1 MNNAK
6 KHIIIG
12 LLATVVALAACTK
25 KLDLPD
31 IPHEKKITLIAE
43 LVANDSFY
51 MRAGQ
56 SLPLTKNSSLYFD
69 LLQNMKLTVEPT
81 GLPAFTLTEY
91 AEEFTGQTYTL
102 PFASSQKVL
111 ANTTYNITANHV
123 DVGTATAKITIPA
136 PFTALLKDTAHIQY
150 SSADAIQAD
159 ITINDDATG
168 EHYYVIEVLKQ
179 IVNIRNLFYYN
190 NQWLDVTVP
199 AYKITYDSLVAA
211 GVQVQKYSDTTFQRA
226 YTRQGVYTNDPNTEN
241 VKDGDI
247 FAMNKR
253 ILLKDNYFNGQN
265 YTTRVIIRNT
275 VSEFEEEAR
284 KGVVHIMVKSVPK
297 EYFEF
302 LKAYEQY
309 DPSVGFNSLAPPVK
323 LTGNVQNGLG
333 MVGAAYE
340 VRFSYW
346 FDTWGF

>member
-1 MNNAK
+1 MK
-6 KHIIIG
+6 RGTIHIITG
-12 LLATVVALAACTK
+12 LLATVIAFVACTK
-25 KLDLPD
+25 KLELPD
-31 IPHEKKITLIAE
+31 IPYEKKMTLIAE

-51 MRAGQ
+51 VRAGQ
-56 SLPLTKNSSLYFD
+56 SVPLAKNSTLYFD
-69 LLQNMKLTVEPT
+69 ILLNTKLTVEPA
-81 GLPAFTLTEY
+81 GLPAFSLTEY
-91 AEEFTGQTYTL
+91 VEELTEQTYTI
-102 PFASSQKVL
+102 PFASVQKVTT
-111 ANTTYNITANHV
+111 NTTYTITATHAE
-123 DVGTATAKITIPA
+123 VGTATAKVTIPP
-136 PFTALLKDTAHIQY
+136 PFTASIKDTAHIRY
-150 SSADAIQAD
+150 SSSDAIQAD
-159 ITINDDATG
+159 ITINDDAGG
-168 EHYYVIEVLKQ
+168 EHFYVIEVLKQ
-179 IVNIRNLFYYN
+179 IVNIRNLFYHN
-190 NQWLDVTVP
+190 NQWLDVSVP
-199 AYKITYDSLVAA
+199 SYKITYDSLVVA
-211 GVQVQKYSDTTFQRA
+211 GVQVPKHSDTSYKRA
-226 YTRQGVYTNDPNTEN
+226 FTRQGVYSNDPNTEN

-284 KGVVHIMVKSVPK
+284 KGVVHIMVKSVPR

>member
-1 MNNAK
+1 MRRSIQYLVSGA
-6 KHIIIG
+6 
-12 LLATVVALAACTK
+12 LVMTALAACTK
-25 KLDLPD
+25 KLELPD
-31 IPHEKKITLIAE
+31 ISYEKKITMMAE
-43 LVANDSFY
+43 LIANDSFY
-51 MRAGQ
+51 IRAGQ
-56 SLPLTKNSSLYFD
+56 SVPLTKNSSLYFD
-69 LLQNMKLTVEPT
+69 LLQNMKLNVTPE
-81 GLPAFTLTEY
+81 GMPAFPLAEY
-91 AEEFTGQTYTL
+91 REEVTGQTYTL
-102 PFASSQKVL
+102 PFASNQKVIPGVRYAFSATHPEL
-111 ANTTYNITANHV
+111 
-123 DVGTATAKITIPA
+123 GTATAQIKIPG
-136 PFTALLKDTAHIQY
+136 PFTASVKDTAHIQY

-159 ITINDDATG
+159 ITINDDAAG

-179 IVNIRNLFYYN
+179 IVTIRNYFYHN
-190 NQWLDVTVP
+190 NQWLDVSLY
-199 AYKITYDSLVAA
+199 AYKLTYDSLVAA
-211 GVQVQKYSDTTFQRA
+211 GVQVQKQSDTTFHRA
-226 YTRQGVYTNDPNTEN
+226 YTRQGVYSNDANTEN

-275 VSEFEEEAR
+275 INEFEEEAR

-309 DPSVGFNSLAPPVK
+309 DPSTGFNSLAPPVK

-340 VRFSYW
+340 QRFSYW

>member
-1 MNNAK
+1 M
-6 KHIIIG
+6 G
-12 LLATVVALAACTK
+12 LLATVIAFVACTK
-25 KLDLPD
+25 KLELPD

-51 MRAGQ
+51 VRAGQ
-56 SLPLTKNSSLYFD
+56 SVPLTRNSSLYFD
-69 LLQNMKLTVEPT
+69 LLRNMKLSVEPV
-81 GLPAFTLTEY
+81 GLPAFALTEY
-91 AEEFTGQTYTL
+91 AEEFTGQAYTL
-102 PFASSQKVL
+102 PFASSQKI
-111 ANTTYNITANHV
+111 APNTTYQITAAHPE
-123 DVGTATAKITIPA
+123 VGTATAKIMIPG
-136 PFTALLKDTAHIQY
+136 PFTASIIDTAHIQY
-150 SSADAIQAD
+150 SSADALQAD
-159 ITINDDATG
+159 ITINDDAAS

-179 IVNIRNLFYYN
+179 IVNIRNYFYHN
-190 NQWLDVTVP
+190 NQWLD
-199 AYKITYDSLVAA
+199 AGIYANKLIYDSLVAA
-211 GVQVQKYSDTTFQRA
+211 GVQVQKHSDTTFQRA
-226 YTRQGVYTNDPNTEN
+226 YTRQGVYSNDPNTEN

-253 ILLKDNYFNGQN
+253 ILLKDNYLNGQN

-275 VSEFEEEAR
+275 VNEFEEDAR

-323 LTGNVQNGLG
+323 LTGNVENGLG

>member
-1 MNNAK
+1 M
-6 KHIIIG
+6 KHIITG
-12 LLATVVALAACTK
+12 LLATVVAFAACTK
-25 KLDLPD
+25 KLELPD
-31 IPHEKKITLIAE
+31 IPYEKKMTLIAE

-51 MRAGQ
+51 VRAGQ
-56 SLPLTKNSSLYFD
+56 SVPLTKNSTLYFD
-69 LLQNMKLTVEPT
+69 LLQNMKLAIEPT
-81 GLPAFTLTEY
+81 GLPAFSLTEY
-91 AEEFTGQTYTL
+91 AEEFTRQTYTI
-102 PFASSQKVL
+102 PFASVQKVS
-111 ANTTYNITANHV
+111 ANATYTITATHA
-123 DVGTATAKITIPA
+123 DVGTATAKVTIPA
-136 PFTALLKDTAHIQY
+136 PFTASVKDTAHIQY
-150 SSADAIQAD
+150 SSSDAIQAD
-159 ITINDDATG
+159 ITINDDAGG
-168 EHYYVIEVLKQ
+168 EHFYVIEVLKQ
-179 IVNIRNLFYYN
+179 IVSIRNLFYHN
-190 NQWLDVTVP
+190 NQWLDANFPV
-199 AYKITYDSLVAA
+199 YKITYDSLVSA
-211 GVQVQKYSDTTFQRA
+211 GVQVQKYSDTSFKRA
-226 YTRQGVYTNDPNTEN
+226 FTRQGVYSNDPNTEN

-275 VSEFEEEAR
+275 VSEYEEEAR